1 MLLSRKGSKKMEGAC
16 IIQKNT
22 LTRMVTDQLRQDI
35 LLGQIASGSRIT
47 VQSIA
52 KRYNT
57 SALPVREAMQILSG
71 ENLLEMSPYKG
82 ASVREI
88 NHDFVCN
95 TYDILRSMEVLIVES
110 CLPHWSAD
118 IRAQIVAA
126 NDEIHRLDS
135 DEAVVARFNRLNRE
149 FHDPLEQFCINNRA
163 LELRDSCHRIIT
175 ILVDKNRPHRLERIR
190 HVAVEHDAIVAAL
203 DSGDIDR
210 LRQAYTEHSVAAR
223 QEMMYQIDGE

>member
-1 MLLSRKGSKKMEGAC
+1 MEGAC
-16 IIQKNT
+16 IIQKST
-22 LTRMVTDQLRQDI
+22 LTQMVTDQLRQDI
-35 LLGQIASGSRIT
+35 LLGIIASGSRIT

-57 SALPVREAMQILSG
+57 SALPVREAMQILSS
-71 ENLLEMSPYKG
+71 ENLLELSPYKG
-82 ASVREI
+82 ASVCEI
-88 NHDFVCN
+88 NHTFISN

-110 CLPHWSAD
+110 CLPHWSNE

-135 DEAVVARFNRLNRE
+135 YEAV
-149 FHDPLEQFCINNRA
+149 I
-163 LELRDSCHRIIT
+163 ELRNSCHRIIT

-190 HVAVEHDAIVAAL
+190 HVALEHDAIVAAL

-210 LRQAYTEHSVAAR
+210 LRKVYTEHSVAAKE
-223 QEMMYQIDGE
+223 EMMYQIYGE

>member
-16 IIQKNT
+16 IIQKST
-22 LTRMVTDQLRQDI
+22 LTQMVTDQLRQDI
-35 LLGQIASGSRIT
+35 LLGIIASGSRIT

-57 SALPVREAMQILSG
+57 SALPVREAMQILSS
-71 ENLLEMSPYKG
+71 ENLLE
-82 ASVREI
+82 I
-88 NHDFVCN
+88 NHTFISN

-110 CLPHWSAD
+110 CLPHWSNE

-135 DEAVVARFNRLNRE
+135 YEAVIERFNRLNRE
-149 FHDPLEQFCINNRA
+149 FHDPLEQFCINTRA
-163 LELRDSCHRIIT
+163 MELRNSCHRIIT

-190 HVAVEHDAIVAAL
+190 HVALEHDAIVAAL

-210 LRQAYTEHSVAAR
+210 LRKVYTEHSVAAKE
-223 QEMMYQIDGE
+223 EMMYQIYGE